1 MAQKFTVPITV
12 KQLASA
18 GSDAVT
24 VYVDADTYAR
34 LKLEAGGRL
43 VWGSGSATGDVTLY
57 RESADVLKT
66 DDAFKVGGL
75 FTVTASS
82 GDEGGEINLA
92 KPATNST
99 ISGNVAI
106 DIYQNKIRIF
116 ETGGSN
122 RGAYI
127 DLTSANTGVG
137 SNLLSSGGGATTLD
151 GLTDVTAPTPA
162 SGDFLKWNGTAW
174 VNDPIN
180 LGTDTTGNYMLD
192 VSAGTGVSVSHTQGE
207 GSTATVSL
215 NATLDNLS
223 NVTVP
228 SPTTGDLIQWN
239 GTAWVN
245 VASSTVGAT
254 NLDGLSDVVIT
265 SPAQYQTLS
274 YDGSTWVNDFPT
286 TVSLVQNAE
295 ATTLQVGEA
304 VYLFGGTGSHASVKR
319 AGNGGDSTSAKTVGL
334 VGKAIAAG
342 ATGPVVTRGYV
353 FGMDLSTGYT
363 VGQTLYLGTNGGV
376 TTTKPYAPA
385 HLVYIGVV
393 VRATNNGIIYV
404 AAQNGYE
411 LDEIHDVDL
420 ITTPPT
426 SGDFL
431 KYNGTLWVND
441 KIDLGTDTN
450 GNYVQNLV
458 AGTGI
463 TLTNGTASEGGT
475 PTIAVTANTY
485 QPLDG
490 DLTAI
495 AGLAGTSGVL
505 KKTAADTWA
514 LDTSTFVTTSDTG
527 SVTSAMIADGTIVNG
542 DISSTAAIAHSKLAN
557 ATPGQVLL
565 GTTTTGVVTA
575 TTVSGD
581 VTITGAGVTAIGSG
595 VIVDSDISASAAID
609 KTKISGTAITAA
621 DTGTVTSTMI
631 ANGTI
636 VDADINSAA
645 AISLSKLSTTGAST
659 GNVITYNGSTW
670 TAASV
675 ASGGA
680 SVTISDTP
688 PSSPTNGNLWFES
701 DTTRTYIRYNS
712 AWVEVGSIPTIQ
724 YLNDIGDVQAAT
736 PTTGQVLQWNGTY
749 WVPAVAAGG
758 GLNTTTDGAII
769 TMAIGA

>member
-1 MAQKFTVPITV
+1 VAQKFTVPITV
-12 KQLASA
+12 KQLTSA
-18 GSDAVT
+18 GSDALT
-24 VYVDADTYAR
+24 VYVDADTFAR
-34 LKLEAGGRL
+34 LKVEAGGRL
-43 VWGSGSATGDVTLY
+43 VWGSGSANGDVTLY
-57 RESADVLKT
+57 RESADVLIT
-66 DDAFKVGGL
+66 DDSFKVGGL
-75 FTVTASS
+75 LTVTASS

-127 DLTSANTGVG
+127 DLTAANTGVG
-137 SNLLSSGGGATTLD
+137 SNLLTGGGGGATTLD
-151 GLTDVTAPTPA
+151 GLTDVTAPSP
-162 SGDFLKWNGTAW
+162 
-174 VNDPIN
+174 
-180 LGTDTTGNYMLD
+180 
-192 VSAGTGVSVSHTQGE
+192 
-207 GSTATVSL
+207 
-215 NATLDNLS
+215 S
-223 NVTVP
+223 N
-228 SPTTGDLIQWN
+228 GDLIQWN

-274 YDGSTWVNDFPT
+274 YDGTTWVNDFPT

-319 AGNGGDSTSAKTVGL
+319 AGNGSDATSAKTVGL

-363 VGQTLYLGTNGGV
+363 VGQTLYLGTNGGL
-376 TTTKPYAPA
+376 TTTKPYAPS

-420 ITTPPT
+420 ITTAPT

-450 GNYVQNLV
+450 GNYMSGVS

-463 TLTNGTASEGGT
+463 SVTHTPGEGSTA
-475 PTIAVTANTY
+475 TIAVDNT
-485 QPLDG
+485 
-490 DLTAI
+490 
-495 AGLAGTSGVL
+495 V
-505 KKTAADTWA
+505 
-514 LDTSTFVTTSDTG
+514 VRTSDTG
-527 SVTSAMIADGTIVNG
+527 TVTSTMIADGTIVNA
-542 DISSTAAIAHSKLAN
+542 DVNSAAAIAHSKLAN
-557 ATPGQVLL
+557 ATAGQVLL
-565 GTTTTGVVTA
+565 GTTTTGVITA

-595 VIVDSDISASAAID
+595 VIVNADINASAAID

-631 ANGTI
+631 ADGTIVNADINASAAIALSKLASGTSGQIIVANASGVPTWVSESGDISISDTGVTAISSGVI

-645 AISLSKLSTTGAST
+645 AIALSKLSTTGAAS
-659 GNVITYNGSTW
+659 GYVISYNGTSW
-670 TAASV
+670 AASQLSNNSYNLDGGT
-675 ASGGA
+675 ASSTYGGIT
-680 SVTISDTP
+680 SL
-688 PSSPTNGNLWFES
+688 NGG
-701 DTTRTYIRYNS
+701 S
-712 AWVEVGSIPTIQ
+712 A
-724 YLNDIGDVQAAT
+724 
-736 PTTGQVLQWNGTY
+736 
-749 WVPAVAAGG
+749 
-758 GLNTTTDGAII
+758 
-769 TMAIGA
+769 